1 MSFFAQFTQGRLIL
15 EDGSIYEG
23 MWRYGKR
30 SGLGIFYFSNGDVF
44 QGSWRD
50 DMMHG
55 KVWLFIYFFDEKL
68 WVFVLIS
75 NGQSTL

>member
-15 EDGSIYEG
+15 EDRSIYEG

-55 KVWLFIYFFDEKL
+55 KV
-68 WVFVLIS
+68 
-75 NGQSTL
+75 